1 VNTRLGR
8 LLYLPLRA
16 SDAAAAVHTCRLVRK
31 NCDTSLYRREIQ
43 DKSSHPSTLTDNTLG
58 GE

>member
-1 VNTRLGR
+1 
-8 LLYLPLRA
+8 LPLRA